1 MKNNSWQIQEAKNNF
16 SEVVAQAC
24 SAGAQTITKHGK
36 PVAVVVAIGEFRS
49 LKPKPAKKKP
59 KLLDVLRRCPA
70 PEIFAHLANS
80 RKQPDYGRTIA
91 LDD

>member
-1 MKNNSWQIQEAKNNF
+1 MKTNSWQIQEAKNNF

-36 PVAVVVAIGEFRS
+36 PVAVVVAIGEFQS
-49 LKPKPAKKKP
+49 LKKKPAKKKP
-59 KLLDVLRRCPA
+59 SLLEVLRRCPA
-70 PEIFAHLANS
+70 PEVFAHLANS
-80 RKQPDYGRTIA
+80 RKQPDYGRTIS

>member
-1 MKNNSWQIQEAKNNF
+1 MKTNSWQIQEAKNNF

-49 LKPKPAKKKP
+49 LKQKPAKKKP
-59 KLLDVLRRCPA
+59 NLLDVLRRCPA